1 MENSN
6 PDSESEKKDR
16 KWLLILLLLLLLLI
30 FGLFF
35 YRARLRAPKEVNA
48 PQLSGEEAAEDG
60 GKSDL
65 SPEDV
70 LKSLEQDDSLGSNVE
85 LSITSPEEET
95 FMPGQARLWQ
105 GEFANIETDDSF
117 RADCHWKFYLNQNN
131 EEVLYKEMEN
141 ASGVSKQNPEVCK
154 FTSTFIESRGVLR
167 AELNVEI
174 KSNSGET
181 IEGYQAERKYT
192 VQ

>member
-6 PDSESEKKDR
+6 PDSKSEKKDR

-35 YRARLRAPKEVNA
+35 YRARLGAPKEVEA
-48 PQLSGEEAAEDG
+48 PQLNEEQIAEDG
-60 GKSDL
+60 NESDL

-70 LKSLEQDDSLGSNVE
+70 LKSFEQDDSLGSNVE
-85 LSITSPEEET
+85 LSIVSPEEDT
-95 FMPGQARLWQ
+95 FMPGQARLWR
-105 GEFANIETDDSF
+105 GEFANIETEDSF

-141 ASGVSKQNPEVCK
+141 ASGVSKQNPKVCG

-167 AELNVEI
+167 AELNI
-174 KSNSGET
+174 KVKNNSGET
-181 IEGYQAERKYT
+181 LENYQAERKYT